1 MFEPYRT
8 FSLGPLSL
16 SMELLFLLVSV
27 IVAFFAIERYMK
39 WLQLDHRE
47 QISDQ
52 LTWALFGAV
61 VIFKFWPVITAPSL
75 LQNPMNALY
84 FTGGPWALEAA
95 MLFAI
100 GWIGVFAFIRKW
112 PIMLIEA
119 ILGGVAAG
127 AVVYL
132 AGIRQLGAISPLS
145 FGFEVEEVTVHPL
158 NLYLLVLVLL
168 AFAGRFI
175 FFGREAGY
183 KPIYYFSASIFVLW
197 ILISPFRI

>member
-8 FSLGPLSL
+8 FSFGPLSV
-16 SMELLFLLVSV
+16 SMELLFLLAAV
-27 IVAFFAIERYMK
+27 IVAFFSIERYMK
-39 WLQLDHRE
+39 WLHIDQRE

-95 MLFAI
+95 LLFAL
-100 GWIGVFAFIRKW
+100 GWIAAFAVIRKW
-112 PIMLIEA
+112 PILLTEA
-119 ILGGVAAG
+119 VIGGAAAG
-127 AVVYL
+127 AAVYL
-132 AGIRQLGAISPLS
+132 AGVRHLGAISPLPV
-145 FGFEVEEVTVHPL
+145 GFEVDGVTVHPL
-158 NLYLLVLVLL
+158 NLYLLFLILL
-168 AFAGRFI
+168 ALSGRFI
-175 FFGREAGY
+175 FFDKGAGY
-183 KPIYYFSASIFVLW
+183 KPVYYYTGSAIVIW